1 MDVTT
6 LQQQLFITDLMHKNE
21 KNHNENLI
29 ENEPSFKDTSIF
41 KSTFHFIKS
50 IEAI

>member
-29 ENEPSFKDTSIF
+29 ENEPSFYEYFDIQI
-41 KSTFHFIKS
+41 HVYN
-50 IEAI
+50 